1 MLRCSVHVHN
11 KRTKGYYGA
20 FVMNMHTDTAIHVG
34 SDQIIAAATARN
46 IPVISAKQMLTWL
59 DGRNRTKFSNMA
71 WDNVAKKLS
80 FDLSNTPHNLQAMVP
95 FNSAD
100 GTLQQVTENGSPI
113 PFTPQTIKG
122 IAYGF
127 FAAGSN
133 SYVAIYNSTPLPVT
147 LLNFTVTKQGDNAQL
162 NWSTSS
168 EENNKGF
175 EIQRSTDQSA
185 WTVLSFIAGAGN
197 SQTQN
202 DYQYLDQNLPAG
214 TYYYRL
220 RQVDYDGNSAFS
232 KIVPVTFDG
241 GMALELKQNRPNPSI
256 VTLYITMVI
265 PKAGRV
271 QLMLYDQMGRPMQQ
285 LMDEEKMPG
294 TYSVTVNRNG
304 LSSGYLLL

>member
-1 MLRCSVHVHN
+1 
-11 KRTKGYYGA
+11 
-20 FVMNMHTDTAIHVG
+20 MNMHTDTAIHVG
-34 SDQIIAAATARN
+34 SDQIIAAATAKN
-46 IPVISAKQMLTWL
+46 IPVISARQMLTWL
-59 DGRNRTKFSNMA
+59 DSRNGTKFSNIA

-80 FDLSNTPHNLQAMVP
+80 FDLTTTAHNLQAMVP

-100 GTLQQVTENGSPI
+100 GTLLQVTEGGVPL
-113 PFTPQTIKG
+113 TVTTQTVKG

-127 FAAGSN
+127 FPASSQ
-133 SYVAIYNSTPLPVT
+133 SYVATYSSTPLPVT

-175 EIQRSTDQSA
+175 EIQRSTDQSN
-185 WTVLSFIAGAGN
+185 WTVLNFIAGAGN
-197 SQTQN
+197 SQTEK

-220 RQVDYDGNSAFS
+220 RQVDYDGKSSFS
-232 KIVPVTFDG
+232 KVVPVTFDG
-241 GMALELKQNRPNPSI
+241 GMALELKQNRPNPFSSYTSI
-256 VTLYITMVI
+256 SMVI

-271 QLMLYDQMGRPMQQ
+271 QLMLYDQMGRPIRQ

-294 TYSVTVNRNG
+294 TYTVTVNKNG
-304 LSSGYLLL
+304 LSSGIYYYKMNALGQVIVKKMTIL

>member
-1 MLRCSVHVHN
+1 
-11 KRTKGYYGA
+11 
-20 FVMNMHTDTAIHVG
+20 MNMHTDTAIHVG
-34 SDQIIAAATARN
+34 SDQIIASATARN
-46 IPVISAKQMLTWL
+46 IPVISARQMLTWL
-59 DGRNRTKFSNMA
+59 DSRNGTKFSNIA

-80 FDLSNTPHNLQAMVP
+80 FDLTTTAHNLQAMVP

-100 GTLQQVTENGSPI
+100 GTLLQVTGGG
-113 PFTPQTIKG
+113 TPVTVTTQTVKG

-127 FAAGSN
+127 FPASSQ
-133 SYVAIYNSTPLPVT
+133 SYVATYSSTPLPIT

-175 EIQRSTDQSA
+175 EIQRSTDQSN
-185 WTVLSFIAGAGN
+185 WTVLNFIAGAGN
-197 SQTQN
+197 SQTEK

-220 RQVDYDGNSAFS
+220 RQVDYDGNSSFS
-232 KIVPVTFDG
+232 KVVPVTFDG
-241 GMALELKQNRPNPSI
+241 GMALELKQNHPNPFSNYTSI
-256 VTLYITMVI
+256 SMVI

-271 QLMLYDQMGRPMQQ
+271 QLMLYDQMGRPIQQ

-294 TYSVTVNRNG
+294 TYTVTVNKNG
-304 LSSGYLLL
+304 LSSGIYYYKMNALGQVIVKKMTIL

>member
-1 MLRCSVHVHN
+1 
-11 KRTKGYYGA
+11 
-20 FVMNMHTDTAIHVG
+20 MHTDTAIHVG
-34 SDQIIAAATARN
+34 SDEIIAAATARN

-59 DGRNRTKFSNMA
+59 DGRNGTKFSNIA

-100 GTLQQVTENGSPI
+100 GSLQGVTENG
-113 PFTPQTIKG
+113 TPVTVTTQTIKG

-127 FAAGSN
+127 FPANSH
-133 SYVAIYNSTPLPVT
+133 SYVATYSSTPLPVT

-175 EIQRSTDQSA
+175 EIQRSTDQSN
-185 WTVLSFIAGAGN
+185 WTVLNFIAGAGN
-197 SQTQN
+197 SQTEK

-220 RQVDYDGNSAFS
+220 RQVDYDGKSSFS
-232 KIVPVTFDG
+232 KVVPVTFDG
-241 GMALELKQNRPNPSI
+241 GMALELKQNHPNPFSNYTSI
-256 VTLYITMVI
+256 SMVI
-265 PKAGRV
+265 PKAWSCATDV
-271 QLMLYDQMGRPMQQ
+271 I
-285 LMDEEKMPG
+285 
-294 TYSVTVNRNG
+294 
-304 LSSGYLLL
+304 

>member
-1 MLRCSVHVHN
+1 
-11 KRTKGYYGA
+11 
-20 FVMNMHTDTAIHVG
+20 MNMHTDTAIHVG
-34 SDQIIAAATARN
+34 SDEIIAAATARN

-59 DGRNRTKFSNMA
+59 DGRNGTKFSNMA
-71 WDNVAKKLS
+71 WDNVAKALS
-80 FDLSNTPHNLQAMVP
+80 FDLSNTPRNLQAMVP

-100 GTLQQVTENGSPI
+100 GSLQGVTENGSPV
-113 PFTPQTIKG
+113 TVTNQTIKG

-127 FAAGSN
+127 FPANSG
-133 SYVAIYNSTPLPVT
+133 SYVATYSSTPLPVT

-175 EIQRSTDQSA
+175 EIQRSTDQSN
-185 WTVLSFIAGAGN
+185 WTVLNFIAGAGN
-197 SQTQN
+197 SQTEK
-202 DYQYLDQNLPAG
+202 DYQYLDQNLAAG

-220 RQVDYDGNSAFS
+220 RQVDYDGNSSFS
-232 KIVPVTFDG
+232 KVVPVTFDG
-241 GMALELKQNRPNPSI
+241 GMALELKQNHPNPFSNYTSI
-256 VTLYITMVI
+256 SMVI

-294 TYSVTVNRNG
+294 TYTITMNKNG
-304 LSSGYLLL
+304 LSSGIYYYKMNALGQVIVKKMTIL